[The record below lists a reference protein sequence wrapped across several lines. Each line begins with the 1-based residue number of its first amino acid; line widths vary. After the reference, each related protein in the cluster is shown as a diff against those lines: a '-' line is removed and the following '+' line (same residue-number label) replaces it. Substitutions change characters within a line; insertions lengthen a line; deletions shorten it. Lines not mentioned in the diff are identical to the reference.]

1 MYIRVGL
8 LQYII
13 DLCIRKHSGSA
24 APRGPPVIARHLVYC
39 IVLQFVSMR
48 WVHFHLPPS
57 PACVTA
63 HPCGAVCHRVAVL

>member
-39 IVLQFVSMR
+39 IGLQLAIR
-48 WVHFHLPPS
+48 VHALGAFPFAGVHVHAALFL
-57 PACVTA
+57 VT
-63 HPCGAVCHRVAVL
+63 LM

>member
-24 APRGPPVIARHLVYC
+24 APRGPPVIAQHLVYC
-39 IVLQFVSMR
+39 IGLQLAIRVHALGAFPLADVRVHAAPFFVA
-48 WVHFHLPPS
+48 L
-57 PACVTA
+57 T
-63 HPCGAVCHRVAVL
+63 